1 MINLL
6 KAQRLVSTTPLVRFQ
21 LLHEQQ
27 DQLHDSNDDFEDQ
40 FDNGQV
46 LNHHVISSRERI
58 AACQAS
64 SSISPNLTGSLSDS
78 ERLHSRLEL

>member
-1 MINLL
+1 MIKLL

-40 FDNGQV
+40 FDNGQI
-46 LNHHVISSRERI
+46 LDHHVIPSRERI
-58 AACQAS
+58 AACQVNS
-64 SSISPNLTGSLSDS
+64 PISLNLMGDCRIVFSCIPG
-78 ERLHSRLEL
+78 